1 MTDLI
6 GFPTV
11 IKKPG
16 ILDRVYEDVSQ
27 FNQSCFACMLN
38 FPKKIFTSLPYHITL
53 LLDRPLGL
61 DIIIYYIKYSAL

>member
-16 ILDRVYEDVSQ
+16 ILDRIYEDVSQ
-27 FNQSCFACMLN
+27 FNQSCFACLT
-38 FPKKIFTSLPYHITL
+38 FLFTSLPYHITL